1 MMRKLFSF
9 ILSFLFCLSLGGQDV
24 TVKAQLDSANIYLG
38 DQVDYSV
45 TITQPADIRLSIPA
59 YSDTLYRGLE
69 IVSQS
74 EIDTAYSDSGKIT
87 LRKSFTITSFDT
99 GYYQIPPFYAEYQT
113 PQGKK
118 AFYSDYV
125 PLRVNRVDI
134 APPDSS
140 EVIFDIVGP
149 EKVGYGAGEILPWV
163 FLVLVA
169 IVAGWLLYK
178 YLPRKEKKEEEKG
191 PPMPDE
197 PVHIIVLRELDK
209 LEKKGLWQAGKIK
222 EFYSELTDILRYY
235 LEMRYAIPAPEM
247 TSWEIIK
254 SLGKSKIEDDQVLR
268 LKNILKNAD
277 LSKFARYK
285 HTAQINSSAIPDGRE
300 FVKATYRR
308 EETVADKAEEFKEA
322 GIADKAEEVK
332 EAGMADKSEE
342 VKEAGIAE
350 KTGRVDNAG
359 ETKAGKEAADE

>member
-9 ILSFLFCLSLGGQDV
+9 ILSFLLCLSLGGQDV

-38 DQVDYSV
+38 DQVGYSV
-45 TITQPADIRLSIPA
+45 TITQPAGIRLSIPS

-74 EIDTAYSDSGKIT
+74 EIDTGYYESGEII

-99 GYYQIPPFYAEYQT
+99 GYYQIPPFYAEYET

-118 AFYSDYV
+118 AYYSDYV
-125 PLRVNRVDI
+125 PLRVKRVDI
-134 APPDSS
+134 APPDSTD
-140 EVIFDIVGP
+140 VIFDIAGP

-163 FLVLVA
+163 FLVLA
-169 IVAGWLLYK
+169 SIVAGWLVYK
-178 YLPRKEKKEEEKG
+178 YFPRKENKEEEKG
-191 PPMPDE
+191 PPIPDE
-197 PVHIIVLRELDK
+197 PIHIIVLRELDK
-209 LEKKGLWQAGKIK
+209 LEKKGLWQAGNIK

-235 LEMRYAIPAPEM
+235 LEMRYAMPAPEM

-254 SLGKSKIEDDQVLR
+254 SLGKTDIEDGQLLR
-268 LKNILKNAD
+268 LKNMLQNAD

-285 HTAQINSSAIPDGRE
+285 HTAQINSKAIPDGRE

-308 EETVADKAEEFKEA
+308 EEIVA
-322 GIADKAEEVK
+322 GKAEEVK
-332 EAGMADKSEE
+332 EAR
-342 VKEAGIAE
+342 VAE
-350 KTGRVDNAG
+350 NVEGVENAG
-359 ETKAGKEAADE
+359 ETNAGKEAADE

>member
-9 ILSFLFCLSLGGQDV
+9 ILSLLFCLSLGGQDV
-24 TVKAQLDSANIYLG
+24 RVKAQLDSANIYLG

-59 YSDTLYRGLE
+59 YSDTLYNGLE

-74 EIDTAYSDSGKIT
+74 EIDTTYSETGKIT

-99 GYYQIPPFYAEYQT
+99 GYYQIPPFYTEYET
-113 PQGKK
+113 PQGRK

-125 PLRVNRVDI
+125 PLWVNRVDI

-163 FLVLVA
+163 FLVLIA
-169 IVAGWLLYK
+169 IVTGWLVYK
-178 YLPRKEKKEEEKG
+178 YFPRKAKKEEEKG

-197 PVHIIVLRELDK
+197 PIHIIVLRELDK

-285 HTAQINSSAIPDGRE
+285 HTAQINSKAIPDGRE

-308 EETVADKAEEFKEA
+308 EETVAEKA
-322 GIADKAEEVK
+322 G
-332 EAGMADKSEE
+332 E

-350 KTGRVDNAG
+350 KAEGVENTG
-359 ETKAGKEAADE
+359 ETEAGKEAADE